1 MELTIECQKRP
12 AGSKTNALRRE
23 GRTPAVLYGHNGTE
37 SVALTVDTR
46 SAETLLRKASVN
58 NTLIQLSV
66 PDMPWSGKALLR
78 EVQAH
83 PWRRDLYHLSFF
95 SVGGH
100 STVEVTVPLHF
111 VGDAVGVKQGGGTLD
126 AVLTELEVQCSPSD
140 VPESI
145 EIDVSKLDVGESLHV
160 NELVLPSG
168 VTVLGEGDR
177 VAVTVLS
184 PKATVEATEAT
195 EEG

>member
-12 AGSKTNALRRE
+12 SGSKTNALRRE

-37 SVALTVDTR
+37 SVALTLDTR
-46 SAETLLRKASVN
+46 SAETLVRKASLN

-95 SVGGH
+95 SIG
-100 STVEVTVPLHF
+100 SQSSVEVTVPLHF
-111 VGDAVGVKQGGGTLD
+111 VGEAVGVKQGGGTLD
-126 AVLTELEVQCSPSD
+126 AVLTELEVQCAPTN
-140 VPESI
+140 VPESL
-145 EIDVSKLDVGESLHV
+145 EIDVSNLEVGDALHV
-160 NELVLPSG
+160 NELALPSG

-177 VAVTVLS
+177 VAVSILA
-184 PKATVEATEAT
+184 PKTTAEAGGAEEA
-195 EEG
+195 

>member
-12 AGSKTNALRRE
+12 TGSKTNALRRG
-23 GRTPAVLYGHNGTE
+23 GRVPAVLYGHNGTE
-37 SVALTVDTR
+37 SVALTIDTR
-46 SAETLLRKASVN
+46 SAETLVRKASLN
-58 NTLIQLSV
+58 NTLIQISV

-95 SVGGH
+95 SIG
-100 STVEVTVPLHF
+100 SQSSVEVTVPLHF
-111 VGDAVGVKQGGGTLD
+111 VGEAVGVKQNGGTLD
-126 AVLTELEVQCSPSD
+126 VVLNELEVQCAPTN
-140 VPESI
+140 VPESL
-145 EIDVSKLDVGESLHV
+145 EIDISHLEVGDALHV

-177 VAVTVLS
+177 VAVSVLA
-184 PKATVEATEAT
+184 PKTSQEGSEAAEA
-195 EEG
+195 